1 MAFRA
6 ADGAP
11 SGSRIKSCSDGTVK
25 LGIEGAGERLAD
37 MRDVVVVLHPR
48 DAKFQTRRPQ
58 LTRTMAAAADGRH
71 APDVPSRRATCRVG
85 AD

>member
-11 SGSRIKSCSDGTVK
+11 SVSSIESCSDGTVK
-25 LGIEGAGERLAD
+25 IGIEGAGERLAD
-37 MRDVVVVLHPR
+37 MRDDVVVLHPR
-48 DAKFQTRRPQ
+48 DAKFQTRQLQ
-58 LTRTMAAAADGRH
+58 LTRTMAAVADGRH
-71 APDVPSRRATCRVG
+71 APDVSSHRATCRVG